1 MTTPPNDNTPQWGQ
15 PSPQGEDPST
25 GPKFGTEAYNP
36 QAFGGPVEEPAKFRS
51 LKIFTLVSGG
61 LFLISGVMMLLMF
74 NNDSFREAMIDDLM
88 TTYQE
93 MGVAMERTEVESVY
107 GWFSTGTTIFVLVL
121 LGIYALVYFGLRAN
135 KNWARILGI
144 IFAIISI
151 VFSVLGFAMGE
162 INLSMLISLVWLGV
176 NVYWLVLAFNSEVA
190 DYLFQHKR

>member
-144 IFAIISI
+144 IFAIISV